1 MHLRRIFGVP
11 RPAPGQKITVRQR
24 LRLLLWVCLVCGGTG
39 LLLTWTGVHCPIR
52 YLTGIPCPG
61 CGMTRACLTLAF
73 GPGGL
78 GDRLVR
84 AFQYHPLVFV
94 IPPLLLYAIFG
105 KWPLFG
111 GKKTD
116 NRRRLRG
123 VRADAAGVCRA
134 AGAGQP
140 VFMGRRTGMS
150 APAGRRASP
159 K

>member
-1 MHLRRIFGVP
+1 M
-11 RPAPGQKITVRQR
+11 RQR

-84 AFQYHPLVFV
+84 AFQYHPLVVV

-111 GKKTD
+111 GKKQTIA
-116 NRRRLRG
+116 
-123 VRADAAGVCRA
+123 VVCGVCALMLLVYVARLA
-134 AGAGQP
+134 LGDRFLWGAG
-140 VFMGRRTGMS
+140 
-150 APAGRRASP
+150 PA
-159 K
+159 